1 MQNFYNNL
9 ENKTLNETCLKLP
22 QDKIKDL
29 LEEEEL
35 EISITNNLEK
45 AFLIKPTENN
55 IMRIDQK
62 LGS

>member
-9 ENKTLNETCLKLP
+9 ENKTLNETYLKLP